1 VARKKNPKHFVCRE
15 EKRTIVDLVSA
26 NLIDWS
32 EGLPSFYTQS
42 FTQARVQEK
51 DRKGRNGIPGI
62 KLRKGNN
69 RKWPCNLR
77 FQHLETDRKN
87 HGDEHQ
93 RGQQSAGIEHGAATL
108 AGPRAP
114 VPVHAGN
121 SPLQTASC
129 RLQ

>member
-26 NLIDWS
+26 NLIAWS
-32 EGLPSFYTQS
+32 EGLPCFYTQS

-51 DRKGRNGIPGI
+51 DRKGRKGIPGI
-62 KLRKGNN
+62 KLTKGNN

-87 HGDEHQ
+87 HDEEHQ
-93 RGQQSAGIEHGAATL
+93 YEEQSAGIEHGATTV
-108 AGPRAP
+108 AGFQAA
-114 VPVHAGN
+114 VPLHAGD
-121 SPLQTASC
+121 LHLHTTSC
-129 RLQ
+129 RSQ